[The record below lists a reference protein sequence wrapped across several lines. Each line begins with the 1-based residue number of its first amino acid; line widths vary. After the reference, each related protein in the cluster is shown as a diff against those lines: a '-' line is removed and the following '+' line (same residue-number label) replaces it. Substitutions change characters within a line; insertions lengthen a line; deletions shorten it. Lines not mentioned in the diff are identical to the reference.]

1 MPGDGRTFPQFRC
14 TPRESSP
21 QCNVA
26 DAEGSGSFLVQGKA
40 KQIFLSYSSRDRDGV
55 KELARLLRAE
65 GFSVWQ
71 DVNEIVSGHFRDDL
85 GNGVEMS
92 KVYLL
97 VMTPNSLGSDEV
109 KREANSAEI
118 TGKVLLPVYLDA
130 AYEDLKHHLKGTF
143 LNLFAGLQGY
153 RFDRTATALPAGLF
167 NALVAACGKP
177 EGPRNYDG
185 LKEEIRRDCERLTRM
200 IDRVPQA
207 TAVHTMLRGAFSS
220 RAKGQPLRPRVLVLH
235 GPDHEHVGLFTKSLL
250 EDRMP
255 RFLDGARALPQPP
268 VFILE
273 PPRIER
279 FDPGA
284 VLNELAAKLS
294 LPYTCEG
301 ADDILHELEAMAGD
315 LAPIQFRVH
324 TARHSAKSL
333 RRFLEAFAKFW
344 GDFPASAR
352 CQVLPVLEWI
362 YSGEKPG
369 EDRATGDWL
378 KKLSAAGS
386 KSDQAVVVL
395 PMMEQIEPSVAKGW
409 LILPEVDGFLTRHG
423 ISHYDA
429 DKLIDAVYLQHKKA
443 KALPMK
449 TLAPALYDALI
460 HHLSTRS

>member
-1 MPGDGRTFPQFRC
+1 MQD
-14 TPRESSP
+14 
-21 QCNVA
+21 
-26 DAEGSGSFLVQGKA
+26 KA

-65 GFSVWQ
+65 GFSVWL
-71 DVNEIVSGHFRDDL
+71 DVDEIVSGHFRDDL
-85 GNGVEMS
+85 GHGVEMC

-109 KREANSAEI
+109 KREASSAAS

-130 AYEDLKHHLKGTF
+130 GFEDLKHHLKGTF
-143 LNLFAGLQGY
+143 LNLFADVQGY
-153 RFDRTATALPAGLF
+153 RFDRTATSLPAGIF

-207 TAVHTMLRGAFSS
+207 AAVHTMLRGAFSS
-220 RAKGQPLRPRVLVLH
+220 RAKGQMLSPRVLLLH
-235 GPDHEHVGLFTKSLL
+235 GPDHEHVDYFTKSLL

-255 RFLDGARALPQPP
+255 SFLLNGARTLPKPP
-268 VFILE
+268 VFHLE
-273 PPRIER
+273 PARIER
-279 FDPGA
+279 FDPEA
-284 VLNELAAKLS
+284 LLNELAAELR
-294 LPYTCEG
+294 LPHTCEG
-301 ADDILHELEAMAGD
+301 RDDILAELERMAGD
-315 LAPIQFRVH
+315 CAPIQFRVH
-324 TARHSAKSL
+324 TARHSAKTL

-369 EDRATGDWL
+369 EDRATGHWL
-378 KKLSAAGS
+378 EKVRSGGTKPELPI
-386 KSDQAVVVL
+386 VVL
-395 PMMEQIEPSVAKGW
+395 PLMEQIDLKIAKGW
-409 LILPEVDGFLTRHG
+409 LTLPEVDGFRTRQG
-423 ISHYDA
+423 ISLYDA
-429 DKLIDAVYLQHKKA
+429 EKLIDAVYLQHKKA

-449 TLAPALYDALI
+449 ILAPALYNALI